1 MTTTADHLRNA
12 LDGRWRDVKNRMR
25 QELTSEIFRP
35 HYTPNTVIARTKV
48 GEQMKI
54 MAAGGSAEDGF
65 KKEHGGNGDVGA
77 AVTQIEMLAMS
88 DLSLMVKAG
97 VQWGLFG
104 GAIENLGTERHHEA
118 YVKKLIDLELLGCF
132 AMTET
137 GHGSDV
143 QALETTATY
152 DPATQEFVIDSP
164 TRTSRKDYIG
174 GAAQTARVA
183 AVFAQLITEGKGHG
197 VHCLVVPIR
206 DDEGNDL
213 PGVTTSDCHYKG
225 GLPGVDNGRIQFD
238 QVRVPRENLLNKYA
252 DVAEDGTYSSPI
264 ENPGR
269 RFFTMLGTL
278 IRGRV
283 TVGGSAGAAARV
295 ALDIATRYALER
307 RQFEAPGA
315 EEEVLIMDYLVHQRR
330 LFPLIAKSYA
340 LQFAQ
345 NELVAKCHELQTSDS
360 PDAEE
365 QRELESRAAGL
376 KAANTWHATRTIQEA
391 REACGGAGYLAEN
404 RLIALKADTDV
415 FTTFEGDNHVLTQ
428 LVAKELLTAYADD
441 IKGMSP
447 VEWVR
452 FAANFAG
459 ERVLKRTAAQTIMQ
473 TILDTRQDNEE
484 EGSLFN
490 RGTQVQMF
498 EDREEY
504 MLASVARRLQGKSK
518 EMSPFDAFNAVQD
531 HVLHT
536 AQAHMDRI
544 ILEAFVAGI
553 ASCEDEKAREVLDLI
568 CDMYALSVLEADKA
582 WFVEH
587 RFLSTERA
595 KAVTRAIND
604 RCRKLRPHAELL
616 VDGFGIPEQLRY
628 AEMLHP
634 EHIPDA
640 DEHEEQDATSSGTIE
655 PK

>member
-1 MTTTADHLRNA
+1 
-12 LDGRWRDVKNRMR
+12 
-25 QELTSEIFRP
+25 
-35 HYTPNTVIARTKV
+35 
-48 GEQMKI
+48 
-54 MAAGGSAEDGF
+54 
-65 KKEHGGNGDVGA
+65 
-77 AVTQIEMLAMS
+77 
-88 DLSLMVKAG
+88 
-97 VQWGLFG
+97 
-104 GAIENLGTERHHEA
+104 
-118 YVKKLIDLELLGCF
+118 
-132 AMTET
+132 
-137 GHGSDV
+137 
-143 QALETTATY
+143 
-152 DPATQEFVIDSP
+152 
-164 TRTSRKDYIG
+164 
-174 GAAQTARVA
+174 
-183 AVFAQLITEGKGHG
+183 
-197 VHCLVVPIR
+197 
-206 DDEGNDL
+206 
-213 PGVTTSDCHYKG
+213 
-225 GLPGVDNGRIQFD
+225 
-238 QVRVPRENLLNKYA
+238 
-252 DVAEDGTYSSPI
+252 
-264 ENPGR
+264 
-269 RFFTMLGTL
+269 
-278 IRGRV
+278 
-283 TVGGSAGAAARV
+283 
-295 ALDIATRYALER
+295 LER

-345 NELVAKCHELQTSDS
+345 NELVAKCHELQTSDD

-376 KAANTWHATRTIQEA
+376 KAANTWHATRAIQEA

-441 IKGMSP
+441 VKSMSP
-447 VEWVR
+447 AQWVR

-473 TILDTRQDNEE
+473 TIVDTREDNEE

-490 RGTQVQMF
+490 RGTQVKMF

-531 HVLHT
+531 HVLH
-536 AQAHMDRI
+536 AAKAHIDRI
-544 ILEAFVAGI
+544 VLEAFVAGI
-553 ASCEDEKAREVLDLI
+553 DTCEDEQARELLGMVCDL
-568 CDMYALSVLEADKA
+568 YALSVIEDDKS

-587 RFLSTERA
+587 RFLSVERS
-595 KAVTRAIND
+595 KAVTRGIND

-640 DEHEEQDATSSGTIE
+640 DEGKEQNAE
-655 PK
+655 